1 MQSEE
6 RLTPAER
13 ELEMALAMLAP
24 VATIDRDRMM
34 FRAGQASMRGR
45 QRLWHGT
52 TAALAVA
59 LVASVGIRMIP
70 QPPAGQHFA
79 ANPVR
84 STEPGQLVSDLGTG
98 DKNELE
104 YRAEYLSL
112 RDRVLIG
119 GVDVL
124 PAPSGS
130 ASASESPIRIER
142 LVPARPA
149 PKRGFFGIEKWIDLG
164 AQS

>member
-13 ELEMALAMLAP
+13 ELEIALGMLAP
-24 VATIDRDRMM
+24 AATIDRDRMM
-34 FRAGQASMRGR
+34 FRAGQASVRRR
-45 QRLWHGT
+45 QRLWQGT
-52 TAALAVA
+52 TAALAVV
-59 LVASVGIRMIP
+59 LVASVGIRMAP
-70 QPPAGQHFA
+70 QPPASPRFA
-79 ANPVR
+79 AEPMR
-84 STEPGQLVSDLGTG
+84 SVESERWVSDVGAG
-98 DKNELE
+98 DASELE
-104 YRAEYLSL
+104 YRAEYLNL

-124 PAPSGS
+124 PAPTGS

-149 PKRGFFGIEKWIDLG
+149 TKRGFFGIEKWIDWG
-164 AQS
+164 VQS